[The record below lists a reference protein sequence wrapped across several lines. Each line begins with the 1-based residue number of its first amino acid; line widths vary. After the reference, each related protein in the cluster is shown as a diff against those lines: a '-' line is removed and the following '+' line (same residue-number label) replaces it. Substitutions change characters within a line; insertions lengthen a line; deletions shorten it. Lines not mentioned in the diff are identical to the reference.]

1 MALDDK
7 LESFYLGVWRG
18 IVLSIATI
26 ALIVAALAS
35 FAALNG
41 LFHGEPYRPVDIK
54 VEDRNAALKQ
64 ELSIDSFK
72 NSETSGFFEQS
83 AAKDKKSDG
92 GRSLNSLTNESLR
105 KISEN
110 LDRYVQVAFPGRSPN
125 RAATTA
131 NVKNVMKELKLTN
144 DVKVKFYLST
154 LEMLS
159 EELAKLGGE
168 QALLAEEK
176 RITPDRLLR
185 WHAETVQGALQ
196 AIDQENEKLQRAYQ
210 QQVVDYA
217 NNRSRIVSYIS
228 VAAGALALFV
238 FTIFLFLIIKIE
250 RDLKMMAVASTLT
263 TKQLTSP
270 GTQA

>member
-1 MALDDK
+1 MALEDK
-7 LESFYLGVWRG
+7 IESLYLSIWRG
-18 IVLSIATI
+18 VVLSIATI

-35 FAALNG
+35 FAAVNG
-41 LFHGEPYRPVDIK
+41 LFQREPYRPVAVKI
-54 VEDRNAALKQ
+54 EDRNAALKE
-64 ELSIDSFK
+64 ELSLDSFK
-72 NSETSGFFEQS
+72 NSETSGFFEQP
-83 AAKDKKSDG
+83 AKDRKPDS
-92 GRSLNSLTNESLR
+92 GRSLNSLINESLR

-110 LDRYVQVAFPGRSPN
+110 LDRYVQTAFPGRSPN

-131 NVKNVMKELKLTN
+131 NVKNMMKELKLAN
-144 DVKVKFYLST
+144 DVHVKFYLST
-154 LEMLS
+154 LETLS
-159 EELAKLGGE
+159 QELTKLGSE
-168 QALLAEEK
+168 QANLAEEK

-238 FTIFLFLIIKIE
+238 FTVFLFLIIKIE

-263 TKQLTSP
+263 SKQLTSP